1 MFPTVDPVL
10 LALIIGF
17 TVLVPILWAP
27 FLVAASVRRL
37 FAGFPTGT
45 LPLNYALGVGGFAF
59 GHAIAVFAALFAV
72 TAGGGANLFVVF
84 RTAVGVTAG
93 LLVVAWLAAALGLPR
108 LGRWDATGD
117 GIDGRL
123 VLAVGCVWYLC
134 CAVAIFTLGSLVI
147 FAFSFPG

>member
-1 MFPTVDPVL
+1 MLPTVDPVL
-10 LALIIGF
+10 LALLVGF
-17 TVLVPILWAP
+17 TVLVPLLWAP
-27 FLVAASVRRL
+27 FLAAASVRRL
-37 FAGFPTGT
+37 FADFPTGI
-45 LPLNYALGVGGFAF
+45 LPLNYALGVGGFAS
-59 GHAIAVFAALFAV
+59 GHATAVFIALFVV
-72 TAGGGANLFVVF
+72 TAEGGANLLVVF

-134 CAVAIFTLGSLVI
+134 CSVAVFALGSLVV

>member
-1 MFPTVDPVL
+1 MLPTVDLVL
-10 LALIIGF
+10 LALLIGF
-17 TVLVPILWAP
+17 TVFVPLLCAP
-27 FLVAASVRRL
+27 LLVAASVRRL
-37 FAGFPTGT
+37 FTDFPTGT

-59 GHAIAVFAALFAV
+59 GHAITVFTALFVA
-72 TAGGGANLFVVF
+72 TAGGGANLLVVF

-93 LLVVAWLAAALGLPR
+93 LLVVAWLTVALGLPR
-108 LGRWDATGD
+108 LGRWDVTGD

-134 CAVAIFTLGSLVI
+134 CAVAIFALGSLVV